1 MPRQRRSFSQPA
13 VDARIPPSGRKP
25 KTLGRSAGWIIWI
38 LCTALL
44 LVEVQSRAVV
54 CGESGFPR
62 FRVHVLN
69 PEAQFCACGV
79 VDVNHD
85 GKPDIVSGGWW
96 YEAPTWKRHFLRDV
110 PIIRGRFDDY
120 SNLVLDVD
128 GDGWGDIISANYRS
142 ELLLWIRHPGPSLGP
157 WEVIQVAKPGPMET
171 GRLYDINGDGQQDVL
186 PNGVKFAAWWEFTR
200 LPDGKV
206 EWYRHDL
213 PEEVAGHGI
222 GFGDVDGDGRG
233 DIVTPRGWWRQEGPS
248 DRPQWV
254 KQPEFEL
261 HEDASVPIIVED
273 VDGDGDSDIVWGRG
287 HNVGLYWLEQRIGNG
302 TRTWAFH
309 AIDTS
314 WSQAHALLV
323 ADVNRNGRPEVIA
336 GKRYLGHD
344 GRDPGEW
351 DVPVIYAYEYDQKSR
366 VFARY
371 PIAEAVNVG
380 WGLDPEAADL
390 DGDGDLD
397 LVAADRNGLFRL
409 ENLGTQGDDEP
420 QPSGEVPLWAKQ
432 NHQQPLQ
439 FYGEDGQVRSI
450 ASLQEWGYRRSWI
463 QKGMEAVM
471 GSLPGPEMR
480 LPLDVQVID
489 SQDTASYRRIK
500 LTYQADPYDR
510 VPAYLLIP
518 HQIRG
523 RHPAALCLH
532 QTTPL
537 AKDEPAG
544 TRPEAAYPYAHELA
558 CLGYVCVVPDYPS
571 FGEHPYD
578 FRRHTEFASGSM
590 KAIWDN
596 VRALDLLE
604 SLPEVDR
611 DRIAVVGH
619 SLGGHNAL
627 FTAVFDQ
634 RIRAVICSCGFTAF
648 HRYYGG
654 KIAPWAQDRY
664 MPRVRDVFGNDPG
677 RMPFDFHEVLAALA
691 PRGVFVVAPL
701 RDDNFDVE
709 GVREVVARAKEVFHL
724 YGAENRL
731 VVIHPDIGHGFPP
744 EIRQQAYDWLNRQFK
759 WNVPAK

>member
-1 MPRQRRSFSQPA
+1 MPQLRQLFARRANGLPIPA
-13 VDARIPPSGRKP
+13 
-25 KTLGRSAGWIIWI
+25 LGRRGKTVRRLPDWAG
-38 LCTALL
+38 LL
-44 LVEVQSRAVV
+44 FWMAFLLAGFRSPTVI
-54 CGESGFPR
+54 CGEVGFPR
-62 FRVHVLN
+62 FRVHVLD
-69 PEAQFCACGV
+69 PDAQFCACGV

-85 GKPDIVSGGWW
+85 GKLDIVSGGWW
-96 YEAPTWKRHFLRDV
+96 YEAPAWKRHFLRDV
-110 PIIRGRFDDY
+110 PVIRGRFDDY
-120 SNLVLDVD
+120 SNLILDVD
-128 GDGWGDIISANYRS
+128 GDGWDDLISANYRS

-157 WEVIQVAKPGPMET
+157 WEVREIAKPGPMET
-171 GRLYDINGDGQQDVL
+171 GRLYDINGDGQPDVL
-186 PNGVKFAAWWEFTR
+186 PNGVKFAAWWEFKR
-200 LPDGKV
+200 APDGSV
-206 EWYRHDL
+206 TWHRHDL
-213 PEEVAGHGI
+213 PAEVAGHGI

-233 DIVTPRGWWRQEGPS
+233 DIVTNRGWWQQRGSPDE
-248 DRPQWV
+248 PQWV

-261 HEDASVPIIVED
+261 HEDASVPIAVVD

-287 HNVGLYWLEQRIGNG
+287 HNVGLYWLEQRAVNG
-302 TRTWAFH
+302 TRSWVFH

-314 WSQAHALLV
+314 WSQAHALLITD
-323 ADVNRNGRPEVIA
+323 ANHNGRPEVIA

-351 DVPVIYAYEYDQKSR
+351 NAPVVYAYEYDQNAH
-366 VFARY
+366 VFTRY

-380 WGLDPEAADL
+380 WGLDPKAADL
-390 DGDGDLD
+390 DGDADVD
-397 LVAADRNGLFRL
+397 FVAADRNGLFWF
-409 ENLGTQGDDEP
+409 ENLGTQGSDDLRLREED
-420 QPSGEVPLWAKQ
+420 SVWAKQ
-432 NHQQPLQ
+432 NHQKPLQ
-439 FYGEDGQVRSI
+439 FVEEDGASRSI
-450 ASLQEWGYRRSWI
+450 TSLKEWGYRRWHI
-463 QKGMEAVM
+463 RKGMEAVM
-471 GSLPGPEMR
+471 GGLPGPEMR
-480 LPLDVQVID
+480 VSLDVQVVE
-489 SQDTASYRRIK
+489 SQDTESYRRIK

-518 HQIRG
+518 HEIRG
-523 RHPAALCLH
+523 RHPAVLCLH
-532 QTTPL
+532 QTTSL

-578 FRRHTEFASGSM
+578 FRRHAEYASGSM

-611 DRIAVVGH
+611 DRIAVIGH

-627 FTAVFDQ
+627 FTAVFDE

-654 KIAPWAQDRY
+654 KIGPWAQNRY

-691 PRGVFVVAPL
+691 PRGVFVNAPL

-709 GVREVVARAKEVFHL
+709 GVREVVASAGEVFHL

-744 EIRQQAYDWLNRQFK
+744 EIRQQAYDWLNRQFNWK
-759 WNVPAK
+759 GSPK